1 MMTSGS
7 GPQNME
13 PQSSEQAIW
22 QRRNLE
28 NLIANTTI
36 IIATIA
42 LGIFLAWIGDLLRVI
57 GMNSTNGTGLVEAGY
72 ILLSLGLSIIALALF
87 LLAISKM
94 FTFAFSRT
102 GDDRWVRVF
111 LIITGTVI
119 IIYSLILLETLTAL
133 A

>member
-1 MMTSGS
+1 
-7 GPQNME
+7 ME